1 MTDNLHLIHMLFSR
15 EVVLRGMLRGL
26 GCVDFV
32 IKTTEKCIV
41 NDG

>member
-15 EVVLRGMLRGL
+15 EVVLRGVLRGP

-32 IKTTEKCIV
+32 TETTEICFV